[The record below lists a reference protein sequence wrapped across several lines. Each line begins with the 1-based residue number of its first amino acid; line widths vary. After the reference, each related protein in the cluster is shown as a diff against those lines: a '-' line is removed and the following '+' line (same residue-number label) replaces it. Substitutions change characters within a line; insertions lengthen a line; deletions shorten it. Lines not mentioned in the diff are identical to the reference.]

1 MKLETSIKLKLIT
14 LISLLQVEE
23 KGYRRLI
30 KGQSVGLRY
39 AGFIISLANVKKNS
53 AGEVQELEVT
63 CVQNTD
69 TKEKPKAFIHWVS
82 NPVYVEVRLYDR
94 L

>member
-1 MKLETSIKLKLIT
+1 M
-14 LISLLQVEE
+14 EE

-39 AGFIISLANVKKNS
+39 AGLIISLANVKKNS
-53 AGEVQELEVT
+53 AGEVEELEVT
-63 CVQNTD
+63 CVHNTE

-82 NPVYVEVRLYDR
+82 DPFFVEVRLYDR